1 MTHQLQAD
9 LQADLQ
15 EKFNRYPPAVQP
27 LLLQLREMIF
37 ELCKQ
42 HQLGAVEESLKWG
55 EPSFSVKHG
64 SPVRIDWKPKHPE
77 YCCVFF
83 NCKTRLIDTF
93 RELFGTDTHTLFQG
107 NRAMLL
113 PIEQP
118 LPEAMLKQ
126 CLLMALTYHSIKHLP
141 LLGAR
146 GPLLQ

>member
-1 MTHQLQAD
+1 MRHPMAQDVKERFEHYPSAAQQA
-9 LQADLQ
+9 
-15 EKFNRYPPAVQP
+15 
-27 LLLQLREMIF
+27 LLQLREMIF

-77 YCCVFF
+77 HCCVFF
-83 NCKTRLIDTF
+83 NCKTRLVDTF

-107 NRAMLL
+107 NRAILL
-113 PIEQP
+113 SIEQP

-146 GPLLQ
+146 SPLLQ